1 MKKLLFIL
9 CLGSSVVFT
18 SCIKDDDPTKKEMLI
33 GKNWVPTAMTVD
45 PGLPVVGTNLFN
57 QLDAC
62 DKDDI
67 TRFAADGKASFDE
80 GASKCKVTDPQTT
93 TGSWAL
99 NPTETILSITNP
111 DGSTISLTI
120 KSLTSSKI
128 VGTYQDVLNGV
139 NYTIEL
145 TMEAK

>member
-18 SCIKDDDPTKKEMLI
+18 SCKKDDDPTKKEMLV
-33 GKNWVPTAMTVD
+33 GKNWVPTAMTID
-45 PGLPVVGTNLFN
+45 PGLPIVGTNLFN
-57 QLDAC
+57 QIPAC
-62 DKDDI
+62 EKDDI
-67 TRFAADGKASFDE
+67 IRFVADGKASFDD
-80 GASKCKVTDPQTT
+80 GASKCEVTDPQTT

-99 NPTETILSITNP
+99 NPTETILSITYT